1 MKNFDTLLILIVVVV
16 FTLGMRPALA
26 QVEKVHADV
35 EGITCL
41 GCVVIMEVA
50 LKRLEEVADLS
61 ISMSEQTLDLEL
73 KPGHE
78 FRPEALR
85 EAVKQTDVSIV
96 RFQIQA
102 RGHIEEEHS
111 GRYFLAQKNKFAVV
125 DSPQAPIET
134 PLRIMGQ
141 VDDSVDDLPRLK
153 ILSYQTLD
161 E

>member
-1 MKNFDTLLILIVVVV
+1 
-16 FTLGMRPALA
+16 
-26 QVEKVHADV
+26 
-35 EGITCL
+35 
-41 GCVVIMEVA
+41 MEVA
-50 LKRLEEVADLS
+50 LRRLEEVADLS
-61 ISMSEQTLDLEL
+61 ISMSEQTLDVEL

-78 FRPEALR
+78 FQPEAIR
-85 EAVKQTDVSIV
+85 EAVNQTNVFIV

-102 RGHIEEEHS
+102 QGHIEEEPS
-111 GRYFLAQKNKFAVV
+111 GRYFLAQKNRCAVV

-134 PLRIMGQ
+134 PLRILGQ

>member
-1 MKNFDTLLILIVVVV
+1 MKNVNILLVLIVAVLL
-16 FTLGMRPALA
+16 TLGMRPAPA

-35 EGITCL
+35 EGITCQ

-50 LKRLEEVADLS
+50 LRRLEAVADLS
-61 ISMSEQTLDLEL
+61 ISMSKQTLDVEL

-78 FRPEALR
+78 FRPEAIR
-85 EAVKQTDVSIV
+85 EAVNQTDVSIV

-102 RGHIEEEHS
+102 RGYIKEDPT
-111 GRYFLAQKNKFAVV
+111 GRYFLAQKNKFAIV
-125 DSPQAPIET
+125 DSPQAPVET
-134 PLRIMGQ
+134 PLRILGQ

>member
-1 MKNFDTLLILIVVVV
+1 MKTFNILLILIVLLLL
-16 FTLGMRPALA
+16 TLEMRPALA

-50 LKRLEEVADLS
+50 LKRLEEIDDLS

-78 FRPEALR
+78 FQPEAIR
-85 EAVKQTDVSIV
+85 EAVNQGSVSIV

-102 RGHIEEEHS
+102 RGHIKEEHS
-111 GRYFLAQKNKFAVV
+111 GRYFVAQKNKFAVV

-134 PLRIMGQ
+134 PLRILGQ